1 MDGAGR
7 GTALAHPRRRAMD
20 LAFSNTPRPADPAID
35 VAAIGSSAGEV
46 AVSFKRF
53 LKIETERLRTRHRFG
68 LGGREIATG
77 RSDLVD
83 VVVGRACQRAA
94 AEFAPTLPGEQRQIA
109 VVAIGGYGRRELAPC
124 SDVDLLFLHADR
136 ADEDIRAVVEHALA
150 LLWDAGLTVGHSFR
164 TVGECVAMAKDDLHS
179 RTALGEARL
188 VTGSATLFARLIEQM
203 DALVFASARATQ
215 TFLESLRFDL
225 GERYERFGR
234 AVGLLEPHVKES
246 AGGLRDL
253 HVVLWVAHALF
264 GARGLPALH
273 EEGRISDRERRSA
286 LRAYD
291 QLYRVRNEA
300 HFATGRKAD
309 LLTLDLQPTLAA
321 NLGYRA
327 RGGVLASEI
336 FMRDYYERA
345 SDLHRFA
352 RGFLLRHAP
361 VPPRRR
367 FGLGLL
373 RRRPRGTFEI
383 RDGKLFA
390 RGPGGSL
397 GSARRVLEAF
407 AIAQSEGPE
416 LSEEL
421 KLDVRESLPLLDRA
435 FRTSREAGR
444 ALRHVLGHQGR
455 VGPTLRAMHETGV
468 LGRLMPEFARVTFLV
483 QHDYYHRYTVDEHT
497 LTAIDA
503 LDRAAGAGGD
513 DASRERFRKVFAE
526 VAHPA
531 TVYLGLLLHDI
542 GKGHGGGHVRR
553 GARIAER
560 VCARLGLEPDRAADV
575 TFLVEAHLE
584 MSQISQRRD
593 LTEPGLVEAFARRT
607 STVDRLNMLLLLTYA
622 DHCGVGPGIWNEWK
636 GALLWDLYTRTRGRL
651 SEDAGPVDEAPRESA
666 RDAASRQLV
675 AEFPASEVE
684 RHFALMP
691 EKYLRSTSAAH
702 MVRHFRLVQSRGE
715 APLAAEWHGG
725 DHCTELV
732 VAARDQPGLLA
743 QMAGTVTAQGLDI
756 LSVDLYTR
764 EDGLAVDVFKVRD
777 ARDHGA
783 VAAARR
789 PAVEQALRS
798 AVEGRY
804 DVAAGVE
811 RWRRGWRRRA
821 KRPLVRPAVR
831 FDSVS
836 SATSSVIEV
845 RAEDEPGLVYRI
857 ASLLSTR
864 GLNIGFAK
872 IATEK
877 SHALDVFYVTDT
889 RGEKL
894 AEEQMLALE
903 AALLAELEPQRRT
916 G

>member
-1 MDGAGR
+1 
-7 GTALAHPRRRAMD
+7 MD
-20 LAFSNTPRPADPAID
+20 LAFSNTLRRADSALD
-35 VAAIGSSAGEV
+35 VTAAAGGTGEPV
-46 AVSFKRF
+46 EAFKRF
-53 LKIETERLRTRHRFG
+53 LKVETERLRTRHRFG

-83 VVVGRACQRAA
+83 VVVGRACQLAA
-94 AEFAPTLPGEQRQIA
+94 SEFAPTLPGEQRQIA
-109 VVAIGGYGRRELAPC
+109 VVALGGYGRRELAPR

-136 ADEDIRAVVEHALA
+136 ADEDIRAVVQHALA

-164 TVGECVAMAKDDLHS
+164 TVGECVAMAKGDLHS
-179 RTALGEARL
+179 RTALSEARL
-188 VTGSATLFARLIEQM
+188 VTGSATLHARLIEQM
-203 DALVFASARATQ
+203 DAAVFGSARTTQ
-215 TFLESLRFDL
+215 SFLEALRFDL

-234 AVGLLEPHVKES
+234 AVGLQEPHVKES

-264 GARGLPALH
+264 GARGLPALL

-300 HFATGRKAD
+300 HFSTGRKAD

-327 RGGVLASEI
+327 RRGVQASEL

-345 SDLHRFA
+345 CDLHRFA
-352 RGFLLRHAP
+352 QSFLLRHAP
-361 VPPRRR
+361 PPARRR
-367 FGLGLL
+367 FGLGLP

-390 RGPGGSL
+390 RGPAGSL

-421 KLDVRESLPLLDRA
+421 KLDVRESLPLVDRA

-444 ALRHVLGHQGR
+444 ALVRLLEHRGR
-455 VGPTLRAMHETGV
+455 VGPTLRAMHETGL

-513 DASRERFRKVFAE
+513 DPSLERFRKVFAE
-526 VAHPA
+526 VAHPE

-560 VCARLGLEPDRAADV
+560 VCARLGLDPERALDV

-593 LTEPGLVEAFARRT
+593 LTEPGLIEAFARRVGG
-607 STVDRLNMLLLLTYA
+607 VDRLNMLLLLTYA

-636 GALLWDLYTRTRGRL
+636 GALLWDLYSRTRARL
-651 SEDAGPVDEAPRESA
+651 DETADPLEPEPRENA
-666 RDAASRQLV
+666 RDAASRQLA

-691 EKYLRSTSAAH
+691 EKYLRSTGVAA
-702 MVRHFRLVQSRGE
+702 MMRHFRLVHTRGE
-715 APLAAEWHGG
+715 APLAAEWHAG

-732 VAARDQPGLLA
+732 VATRDHPGLLA
-743 QMAGTVTAQGLDI
+743 QMAGTLTAQGLDI

-764 EDGLAVDVFKVRD
+764 EDGVVVDLFKVRE

-783 VAAARR
+783 VAAPRR
-789 PAVEQALRS
+789 PAVENALRL

-811 RWRRGWRRRA
+811 RWRRGWRRRP

-831 FDSVS
+831 FDSLS
-836 SATSSVIEV
+836 SAMSSVVEV
-845 RAEDEPGLVYRI
+845 RAEDEPGLVFRI
-857 ASLLSTR
+857 ASVLSAH
-864 GLNIGFAK
+864 GLNISFAK

-894 AEEQMLALE
+894 AEEQMPALE
-903 AALLAELEPQRRT
+903 AALLAELEPQGRAQS
-916 G
+916 

>member
-1 MDGAGR
+1 ME
-7 GTALAHPRRRAMD
+7 
-20 LAFSNTPRPADPAID
+20 LAFSNTVRRADGALD
-35 VAAIGSSAGEV
+35 LAAAGGAGEPV
-46 AVSFKRF
+46 EAFKRF
-53 LKIETERLRTRHRFG
+53 LKGETERLRTRHRFG

-83 VVVGRACQRAA
+83 VVVGRACQLAA
-94 AEFAPTLPGEQRQIA
+94 SEFAPALPGEQGQIA
-109 VVAIGGYGRRELAPC
+109 VVALGGYGRRELAPC

-136 ADEDIRAVVEHALA
+136 AGEDIRAVVEHALA

-179 RTALGEARL
+179 RTALSEARL
-188 VTGSATLFARLIEQM
+188 VTGSATLHARLIEQL
-203 DALVFASARATQ
+203 DGAVFGSTRTTQ
-215 TFLESLRFDL
+215 SFLESLRFDL

-234 AVGLLEPHVKES
+234 AVGLQEPHVKES

-264 GARGLPALH
+264 GARGLSALH

-300 HFATGRKAD
+300 HFSTGRKTD

-327 RGGVLASEI
+327 RRGVQASEL

-352 RGFLLRHAP
+352 QSFLLRHAP
-361 VPPRRR
+361 APARRR

-390 RGPGGSL
+390 RGPAGSL
-397 GSARRVLEAF
+397 GSARRMLEAF

-421 KLDVRESLPLLDRA
+421 KLDVRESLPLVDRA

-444 ALRHVLGHQGR
+444 AFLRLLEHRGR
-455 VGPTLRAMHETGV
+455 VGPTLRAMHETGL
-468 LGRLMPEFARVTFLV
+468 LGRLLPEFARLTFLV

-503 LDRAAGAGGD
+503 LDRAAGRGD
-513 DASRERFRKVFAE
+513 DASLARFGKVLAE
-526 VAHPA
+526 VARPE
-531 TVYLGLLLHDI
+531 TLYLGLLLHDI
-542 GKGHGGGHVRR
+542 GKGRGGGHVRR

-560 VCARLGLEPDRAADV
+560 VGVRLGLEPEQARDV

-593 LTEPGLVEAFARRT
+593 LTEPGLIEAFARRVGG
-607 STVDRLNMLLLLTYA
+607 VDRLNMLLLLTYA

-636 GALLWDLYTRTRGRL
+636 GALLWDLYTRTRARL
-651 SEDAGPVDEAPRESA
+651 DETAGPAPVDDKPRESA

-675 AEFPASEVE
+675 GEFPASEVG

-691 EKYLRSTSAAH
+691 EKYLRSTGAAA
-702 MVRHFRLVQSRGE
+702 MMRHFRLVQSRGE
-715 APLAAEWHGG
+715 APLAAEWHPG

-732 VAARDQPGLLA
+732 VATRDHPGLLA
-743 QMAGTVTAQGLDI
+743 QVAGTLTAQGLDI

-764 EDGLAVDVFKVRD
+764 EDGGVVDVFKVRE
-777 ARDHGA
+777 ARDHAA
-783 VAAARR
+783 VAAPRR
-789 PAVEQALRS
+789 PAIEHALRR
-798 AVEGRY
+798 AVEGGD

-811 RWRRGWRRRA
+811 RWRRGWRRRS

-831 FDSVS
+831 FDSLS
-836 SATSSVIEV
+836 SATSSVVEV
-845 RAEDEPGLVYRI
+845 RAEDEPGLVFRI
-857 ASLLSTR
+857 ASVLSAH

-877 SHALDVFYVTDT
+877 SHALDVFYVTDAG
-889 RGEKL
+889 GEKL
-894 AEEQMLALE
+894 AEERMPALE
-903 AALLAELEPQRRT
+903 AALLAELDPQRRT

>member
-1 MDGAGR
+1 
-7 GTALAHPRRRAMD
+7 MD
-20 LAFSNTPRPADPAID
+20 LAFSNTLRRADVTLDATAPDGGASEPAEA
-35 VAAIGSSAGEV
+35 
-46 AVSFKRF
+46 FKRF

-83 VVVGRACQRAA
+83 IVVGRACQLAA
-94 AEFAPTLPGEQRQIA
+94 SEFAPALSGEQRQIA
-109 VVAIGGYGRRELAPC
+109 VVALGGYGRRELAPG

-136 ADEDIRAVVEHALA
+136 TDEGIRAVVQHALA

-164 TVGECVAMAKDDLHS
+164 TVAECVAMAKDDLHS
-179 RTALGEARL
+179 RTALSEARL
-188 VTGSATLFARLIEQM
+188 VTGSATLYARLIEQM
-203 DALVFASARATQ
+203 DALVFGSARTTQ
-215 TFLESLRFDL
+215 AFLESLRFDL

-234 AVGLLEPHVKES
+234 AVGLQEPHVKES

-264 GARGLPALH
+264 GARGLPALQ

-300 HFATGRKAD
+300 HFATGRKTD

-327 RGGVLASEI
+327 RRGVQASEL

-345 SDLHRFA
+345 SELHRFA
-352 RGFLLRHAP
+352 QAFLLRHAP
-361 VPPRRR
+361 PPSRRR

-390 RGPGGSL
+390 RGPAGPL

-421 KLDVRESLPLLDRA
+421 KIEVRESLGLVDRA
-435 FRTSREAGR
+435 FRASREAGR
-444 ALRHVLGHQGR
+444 ALLRLLGHRGR
-455 VGPTLRAMHETGV
+455 VGPALRAMHETGL

-513 DASRERFRKVFAE
+513 DPSLERFRKVFAD
-526 VAHPA
+526 VAHPEA
-531 TVYLGLLLHDI
+531 LYLGLLLHDV

-553 GARIAER
+553 GTRIAER
-560 VCARLGLEPDRAADV
+560 VCARLGLEPARALDV

-584 MSQISQRRD
+584 MSQLSQRRD
-593 LTEPGLVEAFARRT
+593 LTEPGLVEAFARRVE
-607 STVDRLNMLLLLTYA
+607 SVDRLNMLLLLTYA

-636 GALLWDLYTRTRGRL
+636 GALLWDLYTRTRARF
-651 SEDAGPVDEAPRESA
+651 DETGGERADGEPRESA
-666 RDAASRQLV
+666 RDTASRQLA

-691 EKYLRSTSAAH
+691 EKYLRSSPAAA
-702 MVRHFRLVQSRGE
+702 MARHFRLVQGRGD
-715 APLAAEWHGG
+715 ASLAAGWHAG
-725 DHCTELV
+725 DHGTELV
-732 VAARDQPGLLA
+732 VSTPDHPGLLA
-743 QMAGTVTAQGLDI
+743 QMAGTLTAQGLDI

-764 EDGLAVDVFKVRD
+764 EDGVVVDVFKVRE
-777 ARDHGA
+777 ARDHGP

-789 PAVEQALRS
+789 PAIEEALRS

-811 RWRRGWRRRA
+811 RWRRGWRRRP
-821 KRPLVRPAVR
+821 KRPLVRPTVR
-831 FDSVS
+831 FDSLS
-836 SATSSVIEV
+836 SAMSSVVEV
-845 RAEDEPGLVYRI
+845 RAEDEPGLVFRI
-857 ASLLSTR
+857 ASVLSAH
-864 GLNIGFAK
+864 GLNISFAK

-877 SHALDVFYVTDT
+877 SHALDVFYVTDEQ
-889 RGEKL
+889 GEKL
-894 AEEQMLALE
+894 AAERMPTLE
-903 AALLAELEPQRRT
+903 AALLAELDPQRRT

>member
-1 MDGAGR
+1 MELASSNTWRRAETTLDASAADGGAGPPVE
-7 GTALAHPRRRAMD
+7 A
-20 LAFSNTPRPADPAID
+20 
-35 VAAIGSSAGEV
+35 
-46 AVSFKRF
+46 FKRF

-83 VVVGRACQRAA
+83 VVVSRACQLAA
-94 AEFAPTLPGEQRQIA
+94 SELAPALPGEQRQIA
-109 VVAIGGYGRRELAPC
+109 VVALGGYGRRELAPC

-136 ADEDIRAVVEHALA
+136 ADEDIRAVVERALA

-164 TVGECVAMAKDDLHS
+164 SVGECVAMGREDLHS
-179 RTALGEARL
+179 RTALSEARL

-203 DALVFASARATQ
+203 DTLVFARARTTQ
-215 TFLESLRFDL
+215 SFLESLRFDL
-225 GERYERFGR
+225 AERYERFGR
-234 AVGLLEPHVKES
+234 AVGLQEPHVKES

-264 GARGLPALH
+264 GARGLPALQA
-273 EEGRISDRERRSA
+273 EGRISDRERRSV

-327 RGGVLASEI
+327 RRGVQASEL

-345 SDLHRFA
+345 CDLHRFA
-352 RGFLLRHAP
+352 RAFLLRHAP
-361 VPPRRR
+361 PPARRR

-383 RDGKLFA
+383 RDGKLFTREA
-390 RGPGGSL
+390 AGSL

-407 AIAQSEGPE
+407 EIAQSEGAE
-416 LSEEL
+416 LSEQL
-421 KLDVRESLPLLDRA
+421 KLDVRDRLPLVDRA
-435 FRTSREAGR
+435 FRASREAGR
-444 ALRHVLGHQGR
+444 ALLRVLEAKGR

-468 LGRLMPEFARVTFLV
+468 LGRLVPEFARVTFLV

-503 LDRAAGAGGD
+503 LDRVAGAGAD
-513 DASRERFRKVFAE
+513 DPSRERFGSVLAE
-526 VAHPA
+526 VERPA
-531 TVYLGLLLHDI
+531 TLYLGLLLHDI
-542 GKGHGGGHVRR
+542 GKGRGGGHVRR
-553 GARIAER
+553 GTRIAER
-560 VCARLGLEPDRAADV
+560 VCARLGLEPERAADV

-593 LTEPGLVEAFARRT
+593 LTEPGLVEAFASRM

-636 GALLWDLYTRTRGRL
+636 GALLWDLYTRTRARL
-651 SEDAGPVDEAPRESA
+651 TESAGPALNDQPRATA
-666 RDAASRQLV
+666 RDAATRQLL
-675 AEFPASEVE
+675 ADFPASEVE

-691 EKYLRSTSAAH
+691 EKYRRAATAAQ
-702 MVRHFRLVQSRGE
+702 MTRHFRLVQSQGE
-715 APLAAEWHGG
+715 EPLAAEWHAA
-725 DHCTELV
+725 DHGTELV
-732 VAARDQPGLLA
+732 VATRDHPGLLA
-743 QMAGTVTAQGLDI
+743 QLAGTLTAQGLDI

-764 EDGLAVDVFKVRD
+764 EDGVAVDVFKVRE
-777 ARDHGA
+777 ARDHGP
-783 VAAARR
+783 VPPARR
-789 PAVEQALRS
+789 PAVEEALRS
-798 AVEGRY
+798 AVAGRY

-821 KRPLVRPAVR
+821 KRPLVRPSVR

-836 SATSSVIEV
+836 SAMSSVIEV
-845 RAEDEPGLVYRI
+845 RAEDEPGLVFRI
-857 ASLLSTR
+857 ASVLSAH

-894 AEEQMLALE
+894 DAEEMPRLA
-903 AALLAELEPQRRT
+903 AALAAALDPRAAQS
-916 G
+916 

>member
-1 MDGAGR
+1 
-7 GTALAHPRRRAMD
+7 MD
-20 LAFSNTPRPADPAID
+20 LALSNTLRRADSTLG
-35 VAAIGSSAGEV
+35 VTAADGGEGE
-46 AVSFKRF
+46 AVEAFKRF
-53 LKIETERLRTRHRFG
+53 LKFETERLRTRHRFG

-83 VVVGRACQRAA
+83 VVVGRACQLAA
-94 AEFAPTLPGEQRQIA
+94 AEFAPTLPGEQHQIA
-109 VVAIGGYGRRELAPC
+109 VVALGGYGRRELAPC

-164 TVGECVAMAKDDLHS
+164 TVGECVAMANDDLHS
-179 RTALGEARL
+179 RTALSEARL
-188 VTGSATLFARLIEQM
+188 VTGSATLFARLIEQT
-203 DALVFASARATQ
+203 DALVFSNARATQ
-215 TFLESLRFDL
+215 GFLESLRFDL
-225 GERYERFGR
+225 AERYERFGR
-234 AVGLLEPHVKES
+234 AVGLQEPHVKES

-253 HVVLWVAHALF
+253 HVVLWVAHSLF
-264 GARGLPALH
+264 GARGLAALH

-300 HFATGRKAD
+300 HFTTGRKTD

-327 RGGVLASEI
+327 RRGVLASELL
-336 FMRDYYERA
+336 MRDYYERA
-345 SDLHRFA
+345 CDLHRFA

-361 VPPRRR
+361 APSRRR

-383 RDGKLFA
+383 RDGKLYA
-390 RGPGGSL
+390 RGPSGSL
-397 GSARRVLEAF
+397 GSARRLLEAF

-421 KLDVRESLPLLDRA
+421 KLDVRESLPLVDRA
-435 FRTSREAGR
+435 FRASREAGR
-444 ALRHVLGHQGR
+444 AFLHLLGHKGR
-455 VGPTLRAMHETGV
+455 VGPTLRAMHETSL

-503 LDRAAGAGGD
+503 LDRVAGAGAD
-513 DASRERFRKVFAE
+513 DPALERFRKVFGE
-526 VAHPA
+526 VEHPA
-531 TVYLGLLLHDI
+531 TAYLGLLLHDI

-553 GARIAER
+553 GTLIAER

-575 TFLVEAHLE
+575 TFLVETHLE

-593 LTEPGLVEAFARRT
+593 LTEPGLVEAFARRM

-622 DHCGVGPGIWNEWK
+622 DHCGVGPGIWSEWK
-636 GALLWDLYTRTRGRL
+636 GTLLWDLYTRTRARL
-651 SEDAGPVDEAPRESA
+651 TEDAGPAEDKPRESA
-666 RDAASRQLV
+666 RDAASRQLL

-691 EKYLRSTSAAH
+691 EKYLRAAGAAQ
-702 MVRHFRLVQSRGE
+702 MVRHFRLVQARGE
-715 APLAAEWHGG
+715 EPLAAEWHPG

-732 VAARDQPGLLA
+732 VATRDHPGLLA
-743 QMAGTVTAQGLDI
+743 QMAGTLTAQGLDI

-764 EDGLAVDVFKVRD
+764 EDGVVVDLFKVRE
-777 ARDHGA
+777 ARDHGP

-789 PAVEQALRS
+789 PAVEEALRS
-798 AVEGRY
+798 AVDGRY

-811 RWRRGWRRRA
+811 RWRRGWRRRS

-836 SATSSVIEV
+836 SAMSSVIEV
-845 RAEDEPGLVYRI
+845 RAEDEPGLVFRI
-857 ASLLSTR
+857 ASVLSAH
-864 GLNIGFAK
+864 GLNISFAK

-877 SHALDVFYVTDT
+877 SHALDVFYVTDA
-889 RGEKL
+889 RGEKVEAQDMPRLESAL
-894 AEEQMLALE
+894 A
-903 AALLAELEPQRRT
+903 AALDPRRQP
-916 G
+916 